1 MGERDIRIGDAE
13 RQRAIELLG
22 EHLSEGRL
30 DVDEYGDR
38 TARVTAAK
46 TRGEVLALFDDL
58 PEPHPRFAQVAP
70 LPSVTPVRS
79 AAGGVDRSS
88 ADRRWMQVAVPA
100 VGLLCVALFFLVRN
114 PLVFLLVPAVALIV
128 GRMGNR

>member
-13 RQRAIELLG
+13 RQQAIELLG

-38 TARVTAAK
+38 TARVTTAK
-46 TRGEVLALFDDL
+46 TRGELLALFGDL
-58 PEPHPRFAQVAP
+58 PAPHPRFAQVAP
-70 LPSVTPVRS
+70 LPSMAPARP
-79 AAGGVDRSS
+79 AE
-88 ADRRWMQVAVPA
+88 DRRWLQVAVPL
-100 VGLLCVALFFLVRN
+100 VGLLTVALFFLVKS
-114 PLVFLLVPAVALIV
+114 PFVFLLVPAVALII

>member
-22 EHLSEGRL
+22 EHLSAGRL

-46 TRGEVLALFDDL
+46 TRGDVLALFDDL
-58 PEPHPRFAQVAP
+58 PEPHPRFAQGAP
-70 LPSVTPVRS
+70 LPSVAPAR
-79 AAGGVDRSS
+79 AA
-88 ADRRWMQVAVPA
+88 ADRRWMRVAVPA

-114 PLVFLLVPAVALIV
+114 PLVFLIVPAVALIV

>member
-13 RQRAIELLG
+13 RQQAMELLG

-46 TRGEVLALFDDL
+46 TRGDVLALFGDL

-70 LPSVTPVRS
+70 LPSAAPVRP
-79 AAGGVDRSS
+79 AV
-88 ADRRWMQVAVPA
+88 DRRWLQVAVPA
-100 VGLLCVALFFLVRN
+100 VGLLCVALFFVVKN

>member
-70 LPSVTPVRS
+70 LPSVRP

-88 ADRRWMQVAVPA
+88 ADRRLMQVAVPV

-114 PLVFLLVPAVALIV
+114 PFVFLLVPAVALIV

>member
-38 TARVTAAK
+38 TARVTTAK
-46 TRGEVLALFDDL
+46 TRGELLALFGDL

-70 LPSVTPVRS
+70 LPSVPPP
-79 AAGGVDRSS
+79 ALPGQ
-88 ADRRWMQVAVPA
+88 DRRWLHVAVPL
-100 VGLLCVALFFLVRN
+100 VGLLTVALFFLVKN
-114 PLVFLLVPAVALIV
+114 PFVFLLVPAVALIV

>member
-70 LPSVTPVRS
+70 LPSVSPVRS
-79 AAGGVDRSS
+79 AAGGV
-88 ADRRWMQVAVPA
+88 DRRWMQVAVPA

-114 PLVFLLVPAVALIV
+114 PLVFLLVPAVALVV

>member
-13 RQRAIELLG
+13 RQQAMELLG

-38 TARVTAAK
+38 TARVTTAK
-46 TRGEVLALFDDL
+46 TRGDVLALFGDL

-70 LPSVTPVRS
+70 LPSSVPARPAV
-79 AAGGVDRSS
+79 
-88 ADRRWMQVAVPA
+88 DRRWLQIAVPA
-100 VGLLCVALFFLVRN
+100 VGLLCVALFFLVKN
-114 PLVFLLVPAVALIV
+114 PLVFLFVPAVALIV